1 MHAEFSG
8 YIPVADDVDID
19 FKFSDREMLDDPT
32 RIVKVLDV
40 YIIP

>member
-1 MHAEFSG
+1 MYTEFSG
-8 YIPVADDVDID
+8 YIPVSDDVDID